1 MHPSKLVRYCPNSY
15 FCYSEPVRYAGP
27 VTRNGQQNNCSKRL
41 LLVNYQSWNLFSYSN
56 KHLFTCSKWTIKTL
70 GKGKK
75 YISFFYLGF
84 LSLDV
89 HDSQDTNGRGRP
101 ILTLCLYHFN
111 PLHEH
116 FGLSL
121 AITAEGSAHLIV
133 SERTLTRNIW
143 FPSASR

>member
-1 MHPSKLVRYCPNSY
+1 MHPSKLFRYRPNSY
-15 FCYSEPVRYAGP
+15 FYYLEQVRYVEP
-27 VTRNGQQNNCSKRL
+27 VTRNGQQNNCSKKL
-41 LLVNYQSWNLFSYSN
+41 FLVNYQWSNLFSYSN
-56 KHLFTCSKWTIKTL
+56 KHLFTCSKSTIKTL